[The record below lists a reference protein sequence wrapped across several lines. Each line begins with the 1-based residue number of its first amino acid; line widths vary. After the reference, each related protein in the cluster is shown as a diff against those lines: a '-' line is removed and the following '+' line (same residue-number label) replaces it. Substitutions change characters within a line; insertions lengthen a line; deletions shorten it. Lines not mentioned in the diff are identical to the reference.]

1 MSVAERSRRHR
12 SRERLKDVQIALA
25 VARLVSGRS
34 PGDAARPLA
43 EWLERIGGRD
53 DVPEDYA
60 DEIRLAVE
68 SLSRRRR

>member
-34 PGDAARPLA
+34 PGDAARSLA

-60 DEIRLAVE
+60 DEIRQAVE